1 MIPEENVMRKAL
13 STVAVLS
20 SLALPLVGCGAPPS
34 VDQVTGEIRRWTGA
48 RFERE
53 EHVRLGRI
61 KLGLV
66 KGLVRMVDDDE
77 DPESRA
83 VLREIHRVEVAT
95 YRVRNLPDLSGLRK
109 NAPRFEQQ
117 LAHSGWSLTVKA
129 QEDNSQSWLFT
140 RSDDQGGLKTL
151 LVVDLDDHELTVVR
165 VDGRIDRILA
175 EAIAERPKEV
185 LGD

>member
-1 MIPEENVMRKAL
+1 MRKAL
-13 STVAVLS
+13 SAVAVLS

-34 VDQVTGEIRRWTGA
+34 VDQVTGEIRRWMPGA

-66 KGLVRMVDDDE
+66 KGLLRMVDDDE

-83 VLREIHRVEVAT
+83 VLREVDRVEVAT
-95 YRVRNLPDLSGLRK
+95 YRVYDLPDTSGLRQK
-109 NAPRFEQQ
+109 APGFERQ
-117 LAHSGWSLTVKA
+117 LSRAGWSLTVKA
-129 QEDNSQSWLFT
+129 QEDNSPSWLFT
-140 RSDDQGGLKTL
+140 RSNDQGGLKNL

-175 EAIAERPKEV
+175 EAIAERPREV
-185 LGD
+185 LGE